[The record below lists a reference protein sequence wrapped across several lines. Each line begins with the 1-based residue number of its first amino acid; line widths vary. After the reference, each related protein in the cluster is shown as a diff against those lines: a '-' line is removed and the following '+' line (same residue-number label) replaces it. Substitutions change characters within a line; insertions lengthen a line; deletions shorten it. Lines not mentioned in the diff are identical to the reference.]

1 MSLIFQSKHIAS
13 SIVYTLWERTFTVS
27 LSLEKGR
34 TYFFWFFFFL
44 RLGFMGV
51 LHVRLDGMD
60 IERNARNL
68 LCVRDDLLEGC

>member
-1 MSLIFQSKHIAS
+1 M
-13 SIVYTLWERTFTVS
+13 S